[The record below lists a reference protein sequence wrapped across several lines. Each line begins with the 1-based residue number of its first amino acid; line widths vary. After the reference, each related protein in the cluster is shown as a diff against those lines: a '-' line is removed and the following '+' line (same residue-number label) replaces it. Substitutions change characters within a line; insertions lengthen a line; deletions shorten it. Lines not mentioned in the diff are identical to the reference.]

1 MASSKRMRAGKDKKV
16 FRQTYSKTKRVNRAA
31 ATGNGGIRF

>member
-1 MASSKRMRAGKDKKV
+1 MARSKKMSAHRDKKV
-16 FRQTYSKTKRVNRAA
+16 FRATYAKTKRVNRAQ